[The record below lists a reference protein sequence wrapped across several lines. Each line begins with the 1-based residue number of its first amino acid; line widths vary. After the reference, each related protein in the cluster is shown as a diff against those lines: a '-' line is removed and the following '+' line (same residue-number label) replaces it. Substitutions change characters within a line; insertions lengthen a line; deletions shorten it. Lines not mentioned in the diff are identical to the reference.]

1 MVNFVEQENKNGL
14 NWISRGN
21 NEINELEANGDF
33 KILKQE
39 LDKGYNFID
48 YFLVLGLEPGI
59 FRNKWLFTEDY
70 EVLIEKHKEEL
81 KPKIISA
88 FPHFEK
94 STTSFND
101 AVLNHCFPNGYQLI
115 KSQATLKPEVF
126 SFILDNNFF
135 NINYPQKYLS
145 CLICYENITQYKLLE
160 EMANRDEGNSINE
173 NSTLLKSIREPD
185 IQKAFQNNSNKN
197 KNESSKKEKN
207 IIDSNKQSNN
217 ITNNKQNNNK
227 QKDNNDNTINN
238 MQSDYNI
245 FNNININNNNNINY
259 NNYNI
264 KDSNINF
271 NF

>member
-1 MVNFVEQENKNGL
+1 MTEKKSSKIDYFDEKKKIE
-14 NWISRGN
+14 
-21 NEINELEANGDF
+21 ELEANGDF

-70 EVLIEKHKEEL
+70 EVIIEKHKEEL

-173 NSTLLKSIREPD
+173 NSTLLSVKDPD
-185 IQKAFQNNSNKN
+185 IYIPKCILVISLYPFFGEMEKILTEIYNYSQNKINILNEPNLNLNNNNSNTKLEKKKN
-197 KNESSKKEKN
+197 FKKRKY
-207 IIDSNKQSNN
+207 
-217 ITNNKQNNNK
+217 
-227 QKDNNDNTINN
+227 QK
-238 MQSDYNI
+238 
-245 FNNININNNNNINY
+245 
-259 NNYNI
+259 
-264 KDSNINF
+264 
-271 NF
+271 